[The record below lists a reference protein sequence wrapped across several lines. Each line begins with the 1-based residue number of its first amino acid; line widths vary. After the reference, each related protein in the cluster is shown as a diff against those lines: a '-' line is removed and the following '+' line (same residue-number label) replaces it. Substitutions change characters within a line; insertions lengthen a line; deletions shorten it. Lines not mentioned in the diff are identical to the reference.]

1 MQYNAQ
7 ALLVLQNNIPLDSKA
22 WSSKDPNKALM
33 YWHRCSSHTSP
44 EFADAVVLLG
54 SRGRCPGLGSE
65 TMAVSSSSSASVLH
79 ASLLMD
85 YRVHLT
91 RTSPH
96 HLSNKELLSCM
107 ILPKLGS
114 QLGTP
119 PPRTQ
124 IPGFHHGPR
133 LLTHTHWLHDCRA
146 LRACAGAGVEE
157 GAAAAAVGAGAAA
170 PGSSRHELI
179 LCCSMY

>member
-1 MQYNAQ
+1 
-7 ALLVLQNNIPLDSKA
+7 
-22 WSSKDPNKALM
+22 M

-44 EFADAVVLLG
+44 EFGDAVVLLG
-54 SRGRCPGLGSE
+54 SRGSCPGLGSE

-96 HLSNKELLSCM
+96 HLSNKELLSRM

-114 QLGTP
+114 QLHTP
-119 PPRTQ
+119 PPHPD
-124 IPGFHHGPR
+124 PGFPSWTQALNTYPLVAKLPR
-133 LLTHTHWLHDCRA
+133 IACLCRG
-146 LRACAGAGVEE
+146 RGRG
-157 GAAAAAVGAGAAA
+157 
-170 PGSSRHELI
+170 GSR
-179 LCCSMY
+179 CCSCRGRGCGTWIVTA